1 MERLSGNTRVVIGLS
16 MIIFIVVVGVTG
28 YMVIEGDSFLNALY
42 MTIITISTVGFGEI
56 HQLSQGGKI
65 FTIFLIISSFTTYAY
80 ALTTLST
87 HFFEGQL
94 HILLKGYKSKTI
106 KKMENHVVVCGFGR
120 NGRQVID
127 ELIAHGHQFVVID
140 KDHEMVSE
148 HPEYSSYFIE
158 GDATE
163 DDVLIKANIKTAKS
177 LITTLPI
184 DADNLYVVL
193 TARALNPDL
202 VIVSRGSG
210 DLAEKK
216 LRMAGVDSVVMP
228 EKVGG
233 AHMASLVANPDIV
246 EFLDHLSVHSDDPTI
261 LEEIVCKDLPD
272 DARRKTIFE
281 IGIRRKT
288 GANIIGF
295 KTPDG
300 RYVLNP
306 GPDTKVSK
314 GSKLFVLGTPEQ
326 ISKMRQ
332 LLRED
337 WESENKNRN
346 PDSDETS
353 LGRL

>member
-1 MERLSGNTRVVIGLS
+1 MERLSANTRVIIGLL
-16 MIIFIVVVGVTG
+16 MIVFIVVVGTTG
-28 YMVIEGDSFLNALY
+28 YMLIEGDKFLNALY
-42 MTIITISTVGFGEI
+42 MTIITVSTVGFGEI
-56 HQLSQGGKI
+56 HKLSQGGKV
-65 FTIFLIISSFTTYAY
+65 FTMILIVSSFTTYAY

-94 HILLKGYKSKTI
+94 QILLKGYKSKTI
-106 KKMENHVVVCGFGR
+106 KKMHNHVVICGFGR

-127 ELIAHGHQFVVID
+127 ELTAHGHQFVVID

-148 HPEYSSYFIE
+148 HPEYSDFFIE
-158 GDATE
+158 GDATV
-163 DDVLIKANIKTAKS
+163 DDTLIKANIKTAKS

-193 TARALNPDL
+193 TARALNPNL
-202 VIVSRGSG
+202 VIVSRGSD

-233 AHMASLVANPDIV
+233 AHMAALVANPDIV

-261 LEEIVCKDLPD
+261 LEEIVCKDLPE
-272 DARRKTIFE
+272 DAKRKTIYE

-306 GPDTKVSK
+306 GPDTKVSR

-326 ISKMRQ
+326 IAQMRK

-337 WESENKNRN
+337 WENEKKRRDGENGKL
-346 PDSDETS
+346 S
-353 LGRL
+353 LGKL